1 MTVTFTVE
9 LAFNEGIMTKVVD
22 ATNYTIGDNYLT
34 FSMNNILVAAFPH
47 HRVVSIIA
55 KQADADT

>member
-9 LAFNEGIMTKVVD
+9 LAFNEGIMTKVVV
-22 ATNYTIGDNYLT
+22 ASNYSIGDNYLT
-34 FSMNNILVAAFPH
+34 FNRDNLLVAAFPH